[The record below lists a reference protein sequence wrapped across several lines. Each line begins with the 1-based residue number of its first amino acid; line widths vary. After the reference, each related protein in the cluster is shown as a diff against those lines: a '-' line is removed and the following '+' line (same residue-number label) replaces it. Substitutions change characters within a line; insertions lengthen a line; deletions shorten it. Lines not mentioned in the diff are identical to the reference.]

1 MAPLGL
7 EEAQLELG
15 QLPDDAGRDFCLDV
29 WQNQGLKHIETS
41 RTEHQKWLN
50 MKSFSLETTFQV
62 VLCGMHLFA
71 VFDLC
76 LSVLH
81 IVLQHQAKEN
91 LKSKSTCNTHNIGSQ
106 YLIGCLMNFQLFAN
120 FQSYKSTFPMFIFG
134 FKADPKN
141 QDIFWTT

>member
-41 RTEHQKWLN
+41 WTEHRKWLN

-71 VFDLC
+71 VFDQC

-91 LKSKSTCNTHNIGSQ
+91 LKSKAPAT
-106 YLIGCLMNFQLFAN
+106 L
-120 FQSYKSTFPMFIFG
+120 
-134 FKADPKN
+134 
-141 QDIFWTT
+141 TTWDRSI